1 MAHKC
6 TQCGREFQDGSNVIL
21 KGCPSCGGK
30 KFLFVRP
37 EDMHKD
43 VLEEKSIKQIAEETK
58 EQFLVIKEEKERQ
71 GGVSTSDISS
81 SPGTGNA
88 SGSAF
93 GNASGTTSTAGAHA
107 DTHSTPNTSS
117 TSNTPSAPNP
127 PKHVEMYERIESIT
141 VINPGSYELN
151 LEKLAKSDELV
162 IRMGTED
169 KYMVDIHSMGT
180 SSKSKPKPK
189 PKPKKRR

>member
-30 KFLFVRP
+30 KFLYIRP

-58 EQFLVIKEEKERQ
+58 EQFLVIKEEKERT
-71 GGVSTSDISS
+71 GRVGTSNTSS
-81 SPGTGNA
+81 SPGTG
-88 SGSAF
+88 S
-93 GNASGTTSTAGAHA
+93 ASGTTSTAG
-107 DTHSTPNTSS
+107 THS
-117 TSNTPSAPNP
+117 TSNTPSSPNP
-127 PKHVEMYERIESIT
+127 SKHVEMYERIESIT

-151 LEKLAKSDELV
+151 LEKLAESDELV
-162 IRMGTED
+162 IRMGSED

-180 SSKSKPKPK
+180 SAKSNPKPK
-189 PKPKKRR
+189 PKPKKKR